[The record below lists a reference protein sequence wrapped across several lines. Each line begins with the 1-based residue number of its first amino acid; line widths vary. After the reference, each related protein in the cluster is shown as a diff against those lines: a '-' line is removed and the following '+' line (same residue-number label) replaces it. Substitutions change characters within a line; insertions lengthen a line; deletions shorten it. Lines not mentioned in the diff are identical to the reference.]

1 MNDCIHFRLVR
12 ESSHSGQSQMTIVT
26 SATLTQAA
34 RRADRNT
41 VLTLGLCA
49 LVATLVQTLVMPVI
63 GQVPELLN
71 TTVLAASWLIT
82 AMLVSATLTTVVAG
96 RLADIHGTRPVI
108 LGCLALLFAGSVL
121 GAAAPSI
128 EVLIA
133 ARTLQG
139 AAMATV
145 PLCLAAARRA
155 APDGEAG
162 AALGTISTMVGVG
175 GAVGYTFCAALTQ
188 YLGWRALFVVSAVL
202 ATTTFALMLRHLP
215 AVPDVD
221 RPERAARTLFD
232 VPGALGLT
240 LALGAALIA
249 VSRAPAWGWTSPR
262 VLGLLALTAAILAL
276 WVRHE
281 RRTAHPLVDLGLA
294 MRRPVLLANG
304 TTAFL
309 GFSMYVGMV
318 CVPQLLQ
325 AEAGDGAGFG
335 VDVMT
340 SGLVLLPAGVAATF
354 VPRLGTTLT
363 KRFGARVTLA
373 VSALLQL
380 TGYGVLI
387 LWHGQIWQVI
397 LATMATNAAFQMAY
411 AASPTVIMDAVP
423 ADRLSGSNSL
433 NALTRTLGTTM
444 SSAVVGTVLAASAV
458 SAGGAPS
465 ARGFTAVFTIACVA
479 SVAAFCCA
487 AALPR
492 APRPKTR
499 G

>member
-1 MNDCIHFRLVR
+1 
-12 ESSHSGQSQMTIVT
+12 MTIVT
-26 SATLTQAA
+26 ASLPTEAA
-34 RRADRNT
+34 RRAHRNT

-49 LVATLVQTLVMPVI
+49 LVATLVQTLVVPVV
-63 GQVPELLN
+63 GQIPELLG
-71 TTVLAASWLIT
+71 TTALAASWLIT

-108 LGCLALLFAGSVL
+108 LGCLALLLAGSVL
-121 GAAAPSI
+121 GAVAPSI

-133 ARTLQG
+133 ARALQG

-145 PLCLAAARRA
+145 PLCLAAARHTS
-155 APDGEAG
+155 PGEQTSTAG
-162 AALGTISTMVGVG
+162 AALGTISMMVGVG
-175 GAVGYTFCAALTQ
+175 GAVGYTVCAAVTQ
-188 YLGWRALFVVSAVL
+188 YLGWRALFVVSAAL
-202 ATTTFALMLRHLP
+202 AATTVALMLRHLP
-215 AVPDVD
+215 AAPGGD
-221 RPERAARTLFD
+221 RPGTTARPPFD

-262 VLGLLALTAAILAL
+262 VLGLLTLTAAVLTL

-304 TTAFL
+304 ATAFL

-325 AEAGDGAGFG
+325 AEPGGGPGFG

-340 SGLVLLPAGVAATF
+340 SGLILLPAGVAATF
-354 VPRLGTTLT
+354 VPRVGTAVTA
-363 KRFGARVTLA
+363 RFGARTTLA
-373 VSALLQL
+373 ASALLQL
-380 TGYGVLI
+380 TGYGLLI
-387 LWHGQIWQVI
+387 LAHEHLWQVV
-397 LATMATNAAFQMAY
+397 LATIATNAAFQMAY

-458 SAGGAPS
+458 AAGGPPAG
-465 ARGFTAVFTIACVA
+465 RGFITVFALACLA
-479 SVAAFCCA
+479 SVVAFGCA
-487 AALPR
+487 VALPR
-492 APRPKTR
+492 SPRPATTR
-499 G
+499 R